1 LGTHF
6 RGIATPTGQ
15 TVDVELVHI
24 FRIRDGM
31 ITEHWAVRD
40 DVAMF
45 QQLGGLPN
53 SAMAPPS
60 DRARPS

>member
-1 LGTHF
+1 
-6 RGIATPTGQ
+6 
-15 TVDVELVHI
+15 VDVELVHI

-53 SAMAPPS
+53 SAIATPS